1 MLSCNAAILNQA
13 QSSDHPY
20 PITSHYYL
28 SEMALEKDVQVLV
41 TQHDFDLA
49 LSQLKPS
56 VTESEMQHYT
66 YIQRLFSGDISH
78 GTHVDVA

>member
-1 MLSCNAAILNQA
+1 
-13 QSSDHPY
+13 
-20 PITSHYYL
+20 
-28 SEMALEKDVQVLV
+28 MALEKDVQVLV

-66 YIQRLFSGDISH
+66 YIQGLFSSDILH
-78 GTHVDVA
+78 GTHIDVV

>member
-1 MLSCNAAILNQA
+1 MLSHNAALLNQV

-20 PITSHYYL
+20 PITPHYYL
-28 SEMALEKDVQVLV
+28 SEMALERDVQVLV

-66 YIQRLFSGDISH
+66 YIQRLFSSDISN
-78 GTHVDVA
+78 GTHADVI